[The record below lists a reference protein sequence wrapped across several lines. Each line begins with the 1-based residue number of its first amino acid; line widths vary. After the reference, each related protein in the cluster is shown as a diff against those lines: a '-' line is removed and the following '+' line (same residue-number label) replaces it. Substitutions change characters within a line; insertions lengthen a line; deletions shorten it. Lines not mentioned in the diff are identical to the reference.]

1 MTDDYHVYFAII
13 YGYILLSYIVFIN
26 EFGLLENCYAPVYML
41 FYLYLKSFCAIRTH
55 LGIATILFALVLMK
69 KEKNILALL
78 VSLCSAFLQRGSI
91 IYAAF
96 PIFYLYSKRHKL
108 TVKKAI
114 LFTLLGLIAG
124 FIAQRLLLTGDY
136 FFMENGG
143 YGNYVSSSLSSGYWI
158 YYSRIIVEQLII
170 LALVFL
176 NFRKINMELKK
187 VAVEEKVKAEML
199 LSMCTFDMML
209 VPICGILHIWRGV
222 DYFFLPRLIVFG
234 KIITI
239 YGKRVRP
246 SRRTIYYLSVWV
258 IVLAWFIFRLTTLY
272 DISLVMPYRFTLFH

>member
-1 MTDDYHVYFAII
+1 
-13 YGYILLSYIVFIN
+13 
-26 EFGLLENCYAPVYML
+26 ML